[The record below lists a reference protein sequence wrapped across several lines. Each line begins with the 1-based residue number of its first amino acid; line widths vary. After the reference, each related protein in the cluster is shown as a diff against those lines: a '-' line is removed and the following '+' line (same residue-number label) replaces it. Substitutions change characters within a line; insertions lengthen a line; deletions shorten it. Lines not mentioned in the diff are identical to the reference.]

1 MRTHLKYIGKNVSLQ
16 ALRDV
21 VTEKGL
27 NTTNKLLLNP
37 QDYNTVVL
45 EQANLFEEV
54 QQIPLKVSGIV
65 IEKDDD
71 KEIPYGTIG
80 IT

>member
-54 QQIPLKVSGIV
+54 QQIPLKVNGIV

>member
-1 MRTHLKYIGKNVSLQ
+1 MMTNLKYIGKNVSLQ

-21 VTEKGL
+21 VIEKGL
-27 NTTNKLLLNP
+27 NTNHKLLLNP
-37 QDYNTVVL
+37 QDYNTVIL

-54 QQIPLKVSGIV
+54 QQIPLTVNGIV

-71 KEIPYGTIG
+71 KKIPYGTVG

>member
-1 MRTHLKYIGKNVSLQ
+1 MMTNLKYIGKNISLQ

-27 NTTNKLLLNP
+27 NTTHKLLLNP
-37 QDYNTVVL
+37 QDYNTVIL

-54 QQIPLKVSGIV
+54 QQIPLTVNGIV
-65 IEKDDD
+65 IIKDDD
-71 KEIPYGTIG
+71 KEIPYGTVG

>member
-1 MRTHLKYIGKNVSLQ
+1 MMTNLKYIGKNVSLQ

-21 VTEKGL
+21 VTEKSL
-27 NTTNKLLLNP
+27 NTTHKLLLNP
-37 QDYNTVVL
+37 KDYNTVIL

-54 QQIPLKVSGIV
+54 QQIPLTVNGIV
-65 IEKDDD
+65 IIKDDD
-71 KEIPYGTIG
+71 KEIPYGTVG

>member
-1 MRTHLKYIGKNVSLQ
+1 MITNLKYIGKNVSLQ

-27 NTTNKLLLNP
+27 NTTHKLLLNP
-37 QDYNTVVL
+37 QDYNTVIL

-54 QQIPLKVSGIV
+54 QQIPLTVNGIV
-65 IEKDDD
+65 IIKDDD
-71 KEIPYGTIG
+71 KEIPYGTVG

>member
-1 MRTHLKYIGKNVSLQ
+1 MRTQLKYIGKNVSLQ

-21 VTEKGL
+21 VTEKSL
-27 NTTNKLLLNP
+27 NTNNKLLLNP
-37 QDYNTVVL
+37 QDYNTVIL

-54 QQIPLKVSGIV
+54 QQIPLTIKGIV

-71 KEIPYGTIG
+71 KQIPYGTVG

>member
-1 MRTHLKYIGKNVSLQ
+1 MMTNLKYIGKNVSLQ

-27 NTTNKLLLNP
+27 NTTHKLLLNP
-37 QDYNTVVL
+37 QDYNTVIL

-54 QQIPLKVSGIV
+54 QQIPLTVNGIV
-65 IEKDDD
+65 IIKDDD
-71 KEIPYGTIG
+71 KEIPYGTVG

>member
-1 MRTHLKYIGKNVSLQ
+1 MTTHLKYIGKNVSLQ
-16 ALRDV
+16 ALKDV

-27 NTTNKLLLNP
+27 NTTHKLLLNP
-37 QDYNTVVL
+37 QDYNTVIL

-54 QQIPLKVSGIV
+54 QQIPLTVNGIV

-71 KEIPYGTIG
+71 KEIPYGTVG

>member
-1 MRTHLKYIGKNVSLQ
+1 MMINLKYIGKNVSLQ

-27 NTTNKLLLNP
+27 NTTHKLLLNP
-37 QDYNTVVL
+37 QDYNTVIL

-54 QQIPLKVSGIV
+54 QQIPLTVNGIV
-65 IEKDDD
+65 IIKDDD
-71 KEIPYGTIG
+71 KEIPYGTVG

>member
-1 MRTHLKYIGKNVSLQ
+1 MMTHLKYIGKSVSLQ
-16 ALRDV
+16 ALKNV
-21 VTEKGL
+21 VIEKGL
-27 NTTNKLLLNP
+27 NTNHKLLLNP
-37 QDYNTVVL
+37 QDYNTVIL

-54 QQIPLKVSGIV
+54 QQIPLMVNGIV

-71 KEIPYGTIG
+71 KEIPYGTVG

>member
-1 MRTHLKYIGKNVSLQ
+1 MKTHLKYIGKNVSLQ
-16 ALRDV
+16 ALKDV

-27 NTTNKLLLNP
+27 NTTHKLLLNP
-37 QDYNTVVL
+37 QDYNTVIL

-54 QQIPLKVSGIV
+54 QQIPLTVNGIV

-71 KEIPYGTIG
+71 KEIPYGTVG

>member
-1 MRTHLKYIGKNVSLQ
+1 MMTHLKYIGKSVSLQ
-16 ALRDV
+16 ALKNV
-21 VTEKGL
+21 VIEKGL
-27 NTTNKLLLNP
+27 NTNHKLLLNP
-37 QDYNTVVL
+37 QDYNTVIM

-54 QQIPLKVSGIV
+54 QQIPLTVNGIV

-71 KEIPYGTIG
+71 KEIPYGTVG

>member
-1 MRTHLKYIGKNVSLQ
+1 MMTNLKYIGKNVSLQ

-21 VTEKGL
+21 VTEKSL
-27 NTTNKLLLNP
+27 NTTHKLLLNP
-37 QDYNTVVL
+37 KDYNTVIL

-54 QQIPLKVSGIV
+54 QQIPLTVNGIV

-71 KEIPYGTIG
+71 KEIPYGTVG